1 MQYVYPPSP
10 NGEDAS
16 GPPSPTQGPVP
27 LSQRLRL
34 LQAEV
39 AALEIELSDPTNPL
53 LRQEKEASNADPGE
67 LIRGMVDVKRR
78 IERIKREREGRGK
91 LVSVVLGDTTDMED
105 DDVVKVTAE
114 DNEEGKNEDVKKPEA
129 AQPKSREPQARDIAE
144 MDRRVGE
151 LEKLVGSSNAALDEV
166 RSCSPCFPLR
176 SLPPTSSPHF
186 RLPSCP
192 S

>member
-1 MQYVYPPSP
+1 M
-10 NGEDAS
+10 
-16 GPPSPTQGPVP
+16 
-27 LSQRLRL
+27 RL

-53 LRQEKEASNADPGE
+53 LRQEESSNADPGE

-78 IERIKREREGRGK
+78 IEKIKKEREGRGK

-105 DDVVKVTAE
+105 DDVVKVSAE
-114 DNEEGKNEDVKKPEA
+114 DNEEGKNEDAKKPEA
-129 AQPKSREPQARDIAE
+129 AQPKSKEPQARDIAE

-166 RSCSPCFPLR
+166 RSRSSCFPLR
-176 SLPPTSSPHF
+176 SLPPASSLHF
-186 RLPSCP
+186 RPPSCP